1 MHVRQVISL
10 GLLAA
15 LALGGTA
22 HAGSGRGRMLYD
34 FGDDD
39 VIVWSLPEPG
49 ADRVGFGRLG
59 QQFEADRSEQHG
71 LYQCD
76 ENFASTLWHH
86 GRNTTTG
93 DVGWVAACDVTD
105 PD

>member
-1 MHVRQVISL
+1 MRRGGTVHVRQVVSL
-10 GLLAA
+10 ALLAA
-15 LALGGTA
+15 FALAGGRA
-22 HAGSGRGRMLYD
+22 RMLYD

-39 VIVWSLPEPG
+39 VIIWSLPEPG
-49 ADRVGFGRLG
+49 AGQAGIGRLG
-59 QQFEADRSEQHG
+59 QQFEADRSEQHD
-71 LYQCD
+71 LYRCD